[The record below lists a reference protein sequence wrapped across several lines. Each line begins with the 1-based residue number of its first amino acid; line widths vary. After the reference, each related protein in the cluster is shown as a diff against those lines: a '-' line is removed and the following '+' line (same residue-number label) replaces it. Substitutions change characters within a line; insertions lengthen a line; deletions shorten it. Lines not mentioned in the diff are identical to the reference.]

1 MLTSDH
7 AAVTAHLMTISLSF
21 APQQHIK
28 RTIDVKYLKF
38 GKTVV
43 ILYYRLYFSNKIA
56 FKPQYWTL
64 TRNNRNIEL
73 FISYKLAQFSK
84 QITEFSD
91 GLIVSIVSIVRG
103 DAYL

>member
-1 MLTSDH
+1 M
-7 AAVTAHLMTISLSF
+7 
-21 APQQHIK
+21 
-28 RTIDVKYLKF
+28 
-38 GKTVV
+38 V

-56 FKPQYWTL
+56 FKPQYWTS
-64 TRNNRNIEL
+64 NRNIEL